1 MKNRYKID
9 WHKEYDRVE
18 RPFGVYVR
26 SPGLTSRWK
35 YICAFK
41 TEAEAQGYII
51 GLLNLPR
58 EIFSGASG

>member
-9 WHKEYDRVE
+9 YNRDWDRVE

-26 SPGLTSRWK
+26 AARPLARWK

-41 TEAEAQGYII
+41 SDGEAQSYIVGI
-51 GLLNLPR
+51 LELPR
-58 EIFSGASG
+58 EIYSSRV

>member
-9 WHKEYDRVE
+9 WHHEYDRVE

-26 SPGLTSRWK
+26 AARPLARWK

-41 TEAEAQGYII
+41 NDAEAQAYIV
-51 GLLNLPR
+51 GLLDLPR
-58 EIFSGASG
+58 EIWR